1 MSRNVEENEKRRM
14 KRLERQSQ
22 CLNGKGL
29 TGKERERVRK
39 REIVT
44 GDRRKKEKC

>member
-1 MSRNVEENEKRRM
+1 VSRNVEENEKRM
-14 KRLERQSQ
+14 KRLKRQSQ

-39 REIVT
+39 RDIVK